1 MTVELDVGQPILL
14 PPGGGEIIGDS
25 EDRRVEI
32 LSADDAQ
39 GVVVFSV
46 GERELRA
53 TPGAWVQIPPGVP
66 RSLAVA
72 GSAEARFLEIRA

>member
-1 MTVELDVGQPILL
+1 VELDVGQPTLL

-32 LSADDAQ
+32 LSDDDAQ

-46 GERELRA
+46 GERKLSA

-66 RSLAVA
+66 RSVA
-72 GSAEARFLEIRA
+72 GSAEARFLEIRT